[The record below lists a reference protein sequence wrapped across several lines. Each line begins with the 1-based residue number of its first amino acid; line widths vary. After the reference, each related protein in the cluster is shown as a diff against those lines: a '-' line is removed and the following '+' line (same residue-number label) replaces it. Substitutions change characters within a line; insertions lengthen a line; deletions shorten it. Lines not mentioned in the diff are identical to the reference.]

1 MEKGCR
7 VIEDLLPLYVDGI
20 CSEESK
26 KMIEEHIRSCSNCQ
40 NLLKDMQNE
49 TIENV
54 IESDMELPESEN
66 ILKEVSLSISKK
78 AVYTAT
84 GILAVVLYWLIYVWQ
99 ERLSM
104 LGDYRYFSYGFHE
117 VYGIGILIF
126 PTFTIGWLIIHA
138 WKMKKNKTWKKGLL
152 LFMVLLVLSIGQ
164 LGFLHRQSQRVTV
177 TCLATVKEVVDE
189 YHVVIQSGENEVLL
203 MTDPMVVSLLKTD
216 GTTYWLG
223 YETYQDNLDEGNLF
237 AVWASDVE

>member
-1 MEKGCR
+1 
-7 VIEDLLPLYVDGI
+7 
-20 CSEESK
+20 
-26 KMIEEHIRSCSNCQ
+26 
-40 NLLKDMQNE
+40 MQNE

-126 PTFTIGWLIIHA
+126 PIFTIGLI
-138 WKMKKNKTWKKGLL
+138 MKRIKIIWMRAIYLQFGRA
-152 LFMVLLVLSIGQ
+152 M
-164 LGFLHRQSQRVTV
+164 
-177 TCLATVKEVVDE
+177 
-189 YHVVIQSGENEVLL
+189 
-203 MTDPMVVSLLKTD
+203 
-216 GTTYWLG
+216 
-223 YETYQDNLDEGNLF
+223 
-237 AVWASDVE
+237 